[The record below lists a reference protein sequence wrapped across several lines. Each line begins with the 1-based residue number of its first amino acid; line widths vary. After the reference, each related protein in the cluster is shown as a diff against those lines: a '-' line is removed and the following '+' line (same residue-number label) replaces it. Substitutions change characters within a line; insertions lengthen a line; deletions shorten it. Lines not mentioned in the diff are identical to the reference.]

1 MRIEKLK
8 NVYININMPPRRK
21 VIMEKEPKRKV
32 IVEKEPKRKV
42 IMEKEE
48 APKYIKAPKLVV
60 SKKNGQYKIFAS
72 IPEDKKM
79 IELKY

>member
-1 MRIEKLK
+1 
-8 NVYININMPPRRK
+8 
-21 VIMEKEPKRKV
+21 MEKEPKRKV
-32 IVEKEPKRKV
+32 IMEKETKQPKRKV
-42 IMEKEE
+42 VMEKEE

>member
-1 MRIEKLK
+1 
-8 NVYININMPPRRK
+8 MPPRRK
-21 VIMEKEPKRKV
+21 VIVEKETKQPKQPKRKM
-32 IVEKEPKRKV
+32 IVEKE
-42 IMEKEE
+42 E
-48 APKYIKAPKLVV
+48 AKYIKAPKLVV

>member
-1 MRIEKLK
+1 
-8 NVYININMPPRRK
+8 MPRK
-21 VIMEKEPKRKV
+21 SAPQPKKRQIIVEEDKPKKRKI
-32 IVEKEPKRKV
+32 IVEDS
-42 IMEKEE
+42 
-48 APKYIKAPKLVV
+48 AKYIKAPKLVV

>member
-1 MRIEKLK
+1 
-8 NVYININMPPRRK
+8 MPPRRK

-32 IVEKEPKRKV
+32 IMEKETKQPKRKV
-42 IMEKEE
+42 VMEKEE
-48 APKYIKAPKLVV
+48 EKYIKAPKLVV